1 MGSSTLAVT
10 DTDFATTVLGA
21 SQPALVDFWAE
32 WCKPCLRLAPAVEQ
46 VAETYAGRAVVVKL
60 DVQNNPETAVK
71 YRVQSIPTLLF
82 IKNGQEVDRIVGLTD
97 AATIARRLDALLG

>member
-1 MGSSTLAVT
+1 MGSNTLAVT
-10 DTDFATTVLGA
+10 DMDFDATVLKAG
-21 SQPALVDFWAE
+21 QPALVDFWAE

-46 VAETYAGRAVVVKL
+46 IAETYAGRAIVAKL
-60 DVQNNPETAVK
+60 DVQNNPDTAVK

-97 AATIARRLDALLG
+97 GATIARRLDAVLG

>member
-1 MGSSTLAVT
+1 MGSNTLAVT
-10 DTDFATTVLGA
+10 DTDFEATVLKA
-21 SQPALVDFWAE
+21 TQPALVDFWAE

-46 VAETYAGRAVVVKL
+46 IAQNYAGRAIVAKL
-60 DVQNNPETAVK
+60 DVQNNPDTAVK

-97 AATIARRLDALLG
+97 GATIARRLDALLG